1 MFKTAKPQAPKRG
14 RRPPTRGPSAVEK
27 AAAVNSALLMKSRIL
42 QLQGQQATMQSTLDE
57 LIRRLI
63 EAKVLEAPKVI

>member
-1 MFKTAKPQAPKRG
+1 MSKAKKPQASSRG
-14 RRPPTRGPSAVEK
+14 RRPQSRGPSAVEK

-42 QLQGQQATMQSTLDE
+42 KLQGQVSTLQTTQDE

>member
-1 MFKTAKPQAPKRG
+1 MSNRKPQAAKRG
-14 RRPPTRGPSAVEK
+14 RRPPKSGPSAVEK

-42 QLQGQQATMQSTLDE
+42 ALQGQVSTLQSTQDE

>member
-1 MFKTAKPQAPKRG
+1 MSKAAKPQAPKRG
-14 RRPPTRGPSAVEK
+14 RRPPTRGLSAVEK